1 MNMNSVMNYYYQGR
15 AGTGVDVPMVSSFS
29 MDVTSFSS
37 DLFEYPAAHQHTAG
51 ELRNAFVL
59 CWENVLAPTKWL
71 CQRVGLRPTPK
82 GLQEAKDRA
91 MANPYLQQAL
101 ATIEQLV
108 LQLINTVAER
118 GPVYIISEES
128 VQFVEAMCRSF
139 FPRLAY
145 CLSSPTTMQG
155 VQVIGAPKKFV
166 STAEKT
172 AWRINLLQSL
182 TRDRLFGGAPH
193 LLLDANAGR
202 FGLVVV
208 SPHQVDAFAC
218 SKTLEVAP
226 FVIAKSVQVAN
237 ARNLTLDQ
245 FCLHLQTLGQY
256 IQQAIPCESAFAVT
270 L

>member
-1 MNMNSVMNYYYQGR
+1 MNNIMNYYYQGR
-15 AGTGVDVPMVSSFS
+15 ANVPMVSSFS
-29 MDVTSFSS
+29 MDVTAFSS
-37 DLFEYPAAHQHTAG
+37 DLFDYPATSSSTRG
-51 ELRNAFVL
+51 GSDLRNAYVL
-59 CWENVLAPTKWL
+59 CWENVLIPTKWL

-82 GLQEAKDRA
+82 GLQEAKERA

-101 ATIEQLV
+101 AAIEQLI
-108 LQLINTVAER
+108 LQLLNTVAAC
-118 GPVYIISEES
+118 GPVYIVSEES
-128 VQFVEAMCRSF
+128 VAFVEAMCKTF

-145 CLSSPTTMQG
+145 CLSSATTMQG
-155 VQVIGAPKKFV
+155 VQVVGAPKKFV

-172 AWRINLLQSL
+172 AWRVNLLQSL

-193 LLLDANAGR
+193 LLLDATAGR
-202 FGLVVV
+202 FGLVVI

-218 SKTLEVAP
+218 SKTLEIAP
-226 FVIAKSVQVAN
+226 FVIPKSVQIAN

-256 IQQAIPCESAFAVT
+256 IQQATPCDTAFAVT